1 MDYLVT
7 YNHILIEQNVS
18 NKDRFNITFSDDNGS
33 EKKVEYKTKEKERL
47 ELYLLSTNN
56 VETHYSKFFLSDLYK

>member
-1 MDYLVT
+1 MRMYA
-7 YNHILIEQNVS
+7 
-18 NKDRFNITFSDDNGS
+18 FSMFSSVCEIYIFTETDV
-33 EKKVEYKTKEKERL
+33 EPKKVEYKTKEKERL